1 MVTWAASLSSFAQS
15 PIREIDEA
23 VDRFMQITAATSA
36 TVAVSVNG
44 DMVLSQGYGFADSK
58 QRVPTRPVAT
68 MRLASC
74 TKPFTRVA
82 IGKLVEG
89 GQLAWDADVFELLSI
104 EPHPNR
110 PVVDPRLHQ
119 ITLQHLI
126 EHRGGWDRTEFDVMY
141 ELDQIK
147 NEMDLSRPLEKRD
160 LVQYMLGRP
169 LPFEPGETKH
179 YSNFGYVLL
188 GLAIE
193 KVSGKSYIEA
203 IRELVGR
210 PLGID
215 DLAISSTRRK
225 HRHPREVFYPRD
237 SPLDLRLRDSS
248 SGLVSSAP
256 SLCKLMSAYWIDGMP
271 RRQPRDMYFF
281 QIGVHPLTTTTMM
294 EQRLDGIDYAL
305 MLNSRREEHYDQDN
319 RDFRKEF
326 NRVLD
331 QVRDQLTQR
340 LTR

>member
-36 TVAVSVNG
+36 TIAVSVSG

-89 GQLAWDADVFELLSI
+89 GQLAWDANVFELLSI

-188 GLAIE
+188 GMAIE

-225 HRHPREVFYPRD
+225 HRHPREVFDPRD

-248 SGLVSSAP
+248 RVGIVGPVAVQTHVGLLDRWHAAP
-256 SLCKLMSAYWIDGMP
+256 PAARYVFFPDRRASVDHHHDDGTTAGWHRLCADA
-271 RRQPRDMYFF
+271 QF
-281 QIGVHPLTTTTMM
+281 
-294 EQRLDGIDYAL
+294 AA
-305 MLNSRREEHYDQDN
+305 
-319 RDFRKEF
+319 
-326 NRVLD
+326 
-331 QVRDQLTQR
+331 
-340 LTR
+340 